1 MGVSMED
8 LVMDLRNDLRAL
20 KATLVGIQDNFRRLE
35 LYEKSTTVP
44 RPSVLAPALWMVTRL
59 TGAPFH
65 PPGAAPELS

>member
-20 KATLVGIQDNFRRLE
+20 KATLVGIQDKFRRLE

-44 RPSVLAPALWMVTRL
+44 RPSVLAPAVVDGYPTDRRTLPSASGRRL
-59 TGAPFH
+59 N
-65 PPGAAPELS
+65 